1 MTTVAGLSDAWHLV
15 FALPLFHFAAFLFS
29 CQENALQWDETLPQ
43 PQPSICGCAAL
54 QHPEEAL
61 PGLGRCAPRQPWQ
74 EELVGAQ
81 MSKEIYLAK
90 VRATVMVNLHTP
102 MSTTSSCQPHH
113 QVQSAKYPRDCAES
127 SISRKKAKRLS
138 GRGSSGC
145 ARRRLRVRNGIDPMA
160 RPCCAGLQMEVTKRA
175 QKSIRDA
182 VALLLWG
189 IAAGSC

>member
-1 MTTVAGLSDAWHLV
+1 
-15 FALPLFHFAAFLFS
+15 
-29 CQENALQWDETLPQ
+29 
-43 PQPSICGCAAL
+43 
-54 QHPEEAL
+54 
-61 PGLGRCAPRQPWQ
+61 
-74 EELVGAQ
+74 
-81 MSKEIYLAK
+81 
-90 VRATVMVNLHTP
+90 MVNLHTP

-113 QVQSAKYPRDCAES
+113 QVQSAKYTRDCAES

-182 VALLLWG
+182 VALLLYEG
-189 IAAGSC
+189 LQLEVAKRIATTATKIVHEYIE